1 VAEPDARD
9 RHERYMRLA
18 LVEAGKAAACGEVPV
33 GAVVVRDGEVVAT
46 AHNRRETDRDPTA
59 HAEVLAIRS
68 AAAALGAWRLSG
80 CTLYVTIEPCPMCA
94 GAIVLARIDEL
105 VFGAPDP
112 KAGACGTLMDVVRD
126 ERLNHQV
133 AVVRGVLAEECAGLM
148 REFFSRRR

>member
-1 VAEPDARD
+1 
-9 RHERYMRLA
+9 MRLA

>member
-1 VAEPDARD
+1 MAEPDAPD

-18 LVEAGKAAACGEVPV
+18 LIEAGKAAACGEVPI
-33 GAVVVRDGEVVAT
+33 GAIVVRDGDVIAT

-68 AAAALGAWRLSG
+68 AAAALGAWRLGG

-94 GAIVLARIDEL
+94 GAIVLARIDQL

-133 AVVRGVLAEECAGLM
+133 DVVGGVLAEECAGLM
-148 REFFSRRR
+148 REFFARRR

>member
-1 VAEPDARD
+1 MAEPDARD
-9 RHERYMRLA
+9 RYERYMRLA